1 MLLLGYLYD
10 SLKFFILLLTEVSES
25 LLLSGLFLM
34 PEGLQ
39 RALFHQLACSV
50 VQQIVYVLREETF
63 ALFGEVL
70 GDGCPRLLSLGLS
83 EALL

>member
-10 SLKFFILLLTEVSES
+10 SLEFFILLLTEVSES

-50 VQQIVYVLREETF
+50 VQQIVYVLRKQGF
-63 ALFGEVL
+63 ALLGEIL
-70 GDGCPRLLSLGLS
+70 CDGGPRHLSLRLS
-83 EALL
+83 EALF